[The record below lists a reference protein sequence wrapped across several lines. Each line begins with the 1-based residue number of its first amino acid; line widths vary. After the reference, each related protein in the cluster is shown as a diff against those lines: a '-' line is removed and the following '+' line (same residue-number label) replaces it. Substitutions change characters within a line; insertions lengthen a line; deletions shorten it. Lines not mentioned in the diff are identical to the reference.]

1 MLADGWLDRSWVTGL
16 VSLLLAAIGIYGVV
30 AYAFQQRTHEI
41 GIRVA
46 LGAER
51 RDVIGLVL
59 GHGMKLTVIG
69 MSIGFVASFGATR
82 LLASFLYGVS
92 PTDPLSFAAT
102 ATVLFLISV
111 IASYLPARRI
121 ARLDP
126 TAALREQ

>member
-1 MLADGWLDRSWVTGL
+1 MQS
-16 VSLLLAAIGIYGVV
+16 YGVV

-69 MSIGFVASFGATR
+69 MSIGLVASFGATR

-92 PTDPLSFAAT
+92 PTDPVSFAAT
-102 ATVLFLISV
+102 ATVLFLIAV

-126 TAALREQ
+126 TAALRQQ